1 MEPRTVAGVAEPNAQ
16 DCGAVVFFKLPAED
30 GVLQPSPEPQRQ
42 RASSSGSTST
52 TTSRR
57 ADVGST
63 SDRRRRPSVVA
74 HALSGTLGSLLAE
87 VLLFPVDTVKLQV
100 QTSSARSKLGFG
112 GTLFAIV
119 RAQGVRGLYA
129 GVGGSLVKESV
140 HSFNFWL
147 FHGVIFRIC
156 SRYEDTSDTPPMKRL
171 LLNLV
176 AKQLNWLC
184 TVPFEVVSS
193 VNQLSEGSPGLF
205 RTAQRLH
212 AEGGGIGVFYR
223 GLSISLM
230 LAINPA
236 IMGTLI
242 TTLLTLLVTARRAL
256 GAGRAGAA
264 VHSSASVGLATGI
277 AKAIATLLTYPLIRV
292 KVLQQT
298 RGGDQSVAS
307 VLRRTLRTEGVLG
320 LYRGVLAMSYKTVLW
335 NSLMMVFK
343 HLLGPKRSTIT
354 HCNQLEQQSELSA
367 TRMPTLGREPFAA
380 EMLTPEVID
389 EVLEKLRLGGSDRRV
404 EALERRLD
412 EVQRDARQQLD
423 EVLGELR
430 AVRRL
435 LASIPESRIS
445 S

>member
-1 MEPRTVAGVAEPNAQ
+1 M
-16 DCGAVVFFKLPAED
+16 
-30 GVLQPSPEPQRQ
+30 
-42 RASSSGSTST
+42 
-52 TTSRR
+52 
-57 ADVGST
+57 
-63 SDRRRRPSVVA
+63 VA

-112 GTLFAIV
+112 GTLFGIV

-147 FHGVIFRIC
+147 FHGAVFRIF
-156 SRYEDTSDTPPMKRL
+156 SKYEDTSDTPPMKRL

-205 RTAQRLH
+205 ATARRLH
-212 AEGGGIGVFYR
+212 AEGGIGVFYR

-236 IMGTLI
+236 IMSTLI
-242 TTLLTLLVTARRAL
+242 TTLLTLFVTVRRAV
-256 GAGRAGAA
+256 GAGHAGADD
-264 VHSSASVGLATGI
+264 HSSASVGLATGI

-298 RGGDQSVAS
+298 QGGNQSVAS
-307 VLRRTLRTEGVLG
+307 VLRRTLHTEGVLG

-343 HLLGPKRSTIT
+343 HLLGPKRTIT
-354 HCNQLEQQSELSA
+354 HCNQLKQRSEMLA

-380 EMLTPEVID
+380 EMLTPEVIV
-389 EVLEKLRLGGSDRRV
+389 EILEKLRLGGSDRRV

-412 EVQRDARQQLD
+412 EVQREARQQLD

-430 AVRRL
+430 ALRRL
-435 LASIPESRIS
+435 LASIPESSESTSRAAS
-445 S
+445 HAKVR